1 GFVHAGTV
9 LDCDEA
15 EWDFSMDLNVKAVY
29 RTIRAYLPLM
39 LEFAAVAEIE
49 AARSV
54 FEKYLSNVRELASR
68 LEKNDS
74 IYAE

>member
-1 GFVHAGTV
+1 
-9 LDCDEA
+9 
-15 EWDFSMDLNVKAVY
+15 
-29 RTIRAYLPLM
+29 M

-74 IYAE
+74 LYAELLHVLQAALESIGVRESTEEGAVQA

>member
-1 GFVHAGTV
+1 
-9 LDCDEA
+9 
-15 EWDFSMDLNVKAVY
+15 
-29 RTIRAYLPLM
+29 M

-68 LEKNDS
+68 LEKITASMLSQRTCSQAALENIDVRES
-74 IYAE
+74 IEEGAVQA

>member
-1 GFVHAGTV
+1 
-9 LDCDEA
+9 
-15 EWDFSMDLNVKAVY
+15 
-29 RTIRAYLPLM
+29 M

-68 LEKNDS
+68 LEKNNS
-74 IYAE
+74 IYAELLHVLQAALENIDVRESIEEGAVQA